1 MSGSKNEKSPGAD
14 QSAPMDRDPTS
25 IWHLYIVA
33 CADGTLYTGIAKDI
47 EARVRQHNTGKG
59 ARYTRGRL
67 PVCLVHSERVGAH
80 GDALRRERQVKMMGL
95 RDKRRLI
102 RDASQ

>member
-1 MSGSKNEKSPGAD
+1 VSGSKKEKSPGTE
-14 QSAPMDRDPTS
+14 QSASTDQNPSS

-33 CADGTLYTGIAKDI
+33 CADGTLYTGVAKDI
-47 EARVRQHNTGKG
+47 EARVRQHNAGKG

-67 PVCLVHSERVGAH
+67 PVDLVYSERVGAH

-95 RDKRRLI
+95 KDKRRLI